1 MQSSVLNIK
10 SDKIVSL
17 ETKIKDLNKNHQKI
31 KNFYDKIMIVFK
43 ENVKDK
49 DQEISYFENKSEHS

>member
-49 DQEISYFENKSEHS
+49 DQEI